1 MDINALWKAII
12 EQQADILRTFF
23 HTDAYINWH
32 CTNEHFTVE
41 EYIRANCE
49 YPGQWSGEIERVV
62 YIDDLIILVGKIVSK
77 DSDWSL
83 HVVSFIRTKDNKI
96 ISMDEY
102 YADDGQPPQWRLDK
116 NIGTEIR

>member
-12 EQQADILRTFF
+12 EQQADTLRTFF

-49 YPGQWSGEIERVV
+49 YPGQWSGEIERVE